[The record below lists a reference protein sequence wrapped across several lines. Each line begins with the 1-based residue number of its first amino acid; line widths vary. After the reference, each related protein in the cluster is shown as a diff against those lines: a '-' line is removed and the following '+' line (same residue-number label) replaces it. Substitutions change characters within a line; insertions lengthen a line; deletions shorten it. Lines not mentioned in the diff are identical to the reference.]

1 MNSPVTILMPSYCP
15 TLEVKGYEIRCLDA
29 VAAHTPRELYDL
41 ISIQGGDWSFPQK
54 INAGMTGVRTEYTVV
69 LSNDV
74 FVGPGWLETLLSC
87 YEDAERIADCAV
99 LAPSD
104 DPKEKQLF
112 WEEHWWALTLFR
124 TRTFRCIG
132 GFDESLPYTYHDQ
145 DLSIRLRQSG
155 RTILRTGSVLVE
167 HVNMATRRHMPVDDT
182 DEQAEMLRRYGVT
195 EYRDYLEKIR
205 TCV

>member
-1 MNSPVTILMPSYCP
+1 MKPVTIIIPSYCP
-15 TLEVKGYEIRCLDA
+15 DEIVRGYETRCLTQLA
-29 VAAHTPRELYDL
+29 MNTPREMYDL
-41 ISIQGGDWSFPQK
+41 IVMGGSGDWSYPQK
-54 INAGMTGVRTEYTVV
+54 VNAAMTGVRTEYAVV

-74 FVGPGWLETLLSC
+74 FVGPGWLETMLKC

-104 DPKEKQLF
+104 DSKERQLF

-124 TRTFRCIG
+124 TRTFRDIG
-132 GFDESLPYTYHDQ
+132 GFDESLWKTYHDQ

-155 RTILRTGSVLVE
+155 WTILRTGSVLVE
-167 HVNMATRRHMPVDDT
+167 HVNMATRRHMPVDDA